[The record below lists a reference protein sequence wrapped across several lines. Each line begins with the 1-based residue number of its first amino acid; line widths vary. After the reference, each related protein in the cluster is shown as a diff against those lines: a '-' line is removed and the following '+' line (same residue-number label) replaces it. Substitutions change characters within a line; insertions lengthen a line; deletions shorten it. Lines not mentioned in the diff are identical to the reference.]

1 MRTVPADNFNGPRPA
16 HRLSAR
22 TPATFLL
29 ALSLAGCD
37 LLTGGAKP
45 PAEGPARMPEAACTQ
60 VETTLR
66 TLQETVMIDFG
77 AAGEATIEQAAWQAM
92 GRAARDQVVDA
103 LAVRAACAIE
113 RPPAE
118 QSVTIRNEAND
129 ILTERS
135 VQVWEPQP
143 GD

>member
-1 MRTVPADNFNGPRPA
+1 MRTVPADKLKLSRPA
-16 HRLSAR
+16 NRFSAR
-22 TPATFLL
+22 TSAAVLL

-37 LLTGGAKP
+37 LLTGGAEP
-45 PAEGPARMPEAACTQ
+45 PAEGPVRLPEATCTQ

-66 TLQETVMIDFG
+66 DLQKTVMIDFG
-77 AAGEATIEQAAWQAM
+77 AAGQATIEQAAWQAM
-92 GRAARDQVVDA
+92 GRASRDQVVDA

-118 QSVTIRNEAND
+118 QAVTIRNEAND

-135 VQVWEPQP
+135 VQVWEAQP
-143 GD
+143 GN

>member
-1 MRTVPADNFNGPRPA
+1 MRRAAGNLKGLRPA
-16 HRLSAR
+16 SRLSAR

-45 PAEGPARMPEAACTQ
+45 RAEGPVRMPEAACTQ

-66 TLQETVMIDFG
+66 NLQDTVMIDFG

-92 GRAARDQVVDA
+92 GRASRDQVVDA
-103 LAVRAACAIE
+103 LAVKAACAIE

-129 ILTERS
+129 VLTERS